1 MVGKFCVKIEKGRA
15 FAPNTK
21 CLKKNALD
29 LKPYQITKCQSVFGT
44 LQTNLDIYT
53 IMIFKN
59 GLRIPT
65 ANIQKW
71 FPNDCKL
78 RNMSYG
84 GNRMVFSSE
93 KFLSFFLQSTRPSDQ
108 NFSP

>member
-1 MVGKFCVKIEKGRA
+1 MISSVD
-15 FAPNTK
+15 K
-21 CLKKNALD
+21 CELA
-29 LKPYQITKCQSVFGT
+29 LKPYQIIKCQSVFGT
-44 LQTNLDIYT
+44 LQTNLDVYAI
-53 IMIFKN
+53 IFFKT

-84 GNRMVFSSE
+84 GNHMVFISE
-93 KFLSFFLQSTRPSDQ
+93 KYLSFLQCECAYIL
-108 NFSP
+108 